1 MKKSCTVVSIILI
14 VLFILTSSALADGE
28 RQSGAFTYRIKGN
41 GTAAITS
48 YKWPD
53 SIEDIYIPRMLD
65 GYTVTEIAAE
75 AFANLTYDSNGHL
88 ARNTI
93 DSAREWEPKYTVG
106 SLVIPDTVTT
116 IGEKAFWGLFFQT
129 KNITI
134 PSSVQHIGAGAFS
147 NIKGVEQFTVVSNPV
162 YAAIDGVLYH
172 KPSKALIAIPID
184 IRLESST
191 LYYENSA
198 RKYVNLLTIPD
209 GIMSIADYACF
220 GMGRRSILVTI
231 PKTTEHIGNWAFA
244 HSNIV
249 TEYVAYEMQIAG
261 DKAHLEPQ
269 IVLSETISHIGE
281 GAFYKVGD
289 DKLTIYNKIDLQ
301 ATQIT
306 EIPSYAFA
314 VTAGEFLFPSQ
325 LQIVGP
331 YAFYDAYFS
340 DFFFPPETLVQIK
353 EYAFSKANFG
363 EGLHLAELSKLKV
376 IENSAFYQASTTI
389 SSLIL
394 PEGLEE
400 IGHNAFAE
408 MKCHYLSTL
417 SIPSTVRS
425 IGDDICNRNDVY
437 LEVVPGSYAALWA
450 YENGYMIQN
459 TGDEDTSWLN

>member
-14 VLFILTSSALADGE
+14 VLFVLTSSALADGE

-48 YKWPD
+48 YKWPN

-93 DSAREWEPKYTVG
+93 DSAREWKPEYTVG

-116 IGEKAFWGLFFQT
+116 IGEKAFWGLYFQS
-129 KNITI
+129 KSITI
-134 PSSVQHIGAGAFS
+134 PSSVQYIGAGAFS

-162 YAAIDGVLYH
+162 YASIDGVLYH

-184 IRLESST
+184 IRLESGK
-191 LYYENSA
+191 LYHQNSE
-198 RKYVNLLTIPD
+198 KVYVNLLTIPD
-209 GIMSIADYACF
+209 GVISIADYAFF
-220 GMGRRSILVTI
+220 GMGDAHPLLLVTI
-231 PKTTEHIGNWAFA
+231 PQTTKHIGNWAFSHSCIATNFIA
-244 HSNIV
+244 H
-249 TEYVAYEMQIAG
+249 EMQIG
-261 DKAHLEPQ
+261 SKAYLEPE

-289 DKLTIYNKIDLQ
+289 TTLYHMIDLQ
-301 ATQIT
+301 ATQVT

-314 VTAGEFLFPSQ
+314 MTASEFKFPSK
-325 LQIVGP
+325 LQIVGT
-331 YAFYDAYFS
+331 YAFYDAFLWDS
-340 DFFFPPETLVQIK
+340 FLPETLVQIK
-353 EYAFSKANFG
+353 EFAFSKADFG
-363 EGLHLAELSKLKV
+363 SSLQLAELSKLKV

-389 SSLIL
+389 GSLIL